1 MNGRD
6 LQHTPL
12 RGDPG
17 RLAATGA
24 SRPET
29 DDVTS
34 VRTVSPR
41 SQHANLAA
49 RICGIFIQTTNGTAL
64 GLVGV
69 GNRVLPPRIAGDRL
83 RHVRRRSRN
92 FLAARV
98 EPGSQSRRDSAE
110 RYPCFVGGLHSS
122 RMETQ
127 HGKFFPEEPT

>member
-1 MNGRD
+1 MRCGRTSTYEQGQSVPARPRSPHD
-6 LQHTPL
+6 CELNHVLPQTRRLPASTLPL
-12 RGDPG
+12 R
-17 RLAATGA
+17 TW
-24 SRPET
+24 RP
-29 DDVTS
+29 
-34 VRTVSPR
+34 
-41 SQHANLAA
+41 
-49 RICGIFIQTTNGTAL
+49 FIQTTNGTAT